1 MTHLAVLHHTDDA
14 ATIAALQSAPW
25 RSAAGLRVSVA
36 PLTQA
41 RSVDADCVLVVGDAT
56 GTSTDDVGA
65 MLDALARH
73 APLIVAGTLVTDAVL
88 AERSGVSPTVVTPP
102 HEIRVRPA
110 DGVDPRRME
119 DLLITGR
126 LVITD
131 KVADDVDVL
140 ATANVGFTDYP
151 ALLFRPTTGIGAL
164 LLAMTPASWSD
175 RETLRF
181 VHHVT
186 LAVTGASE
194 PADVA
199 VGMIGYGAIGHEHA
213 LAVTAVPGLRLAA
226 VSDPNPA
233 RLEVARTVADDVL
246 AFDDSDVLLAEA
258 GVDLV
263 VVSTPPNT
271 HADWARRALS
281 AGTHV
286 VLEKPMAL
294 TAADCDEVMVLADA
308 SNRLAVVYQ
317 NRRFDPDYLVMRRL
331 VAQGAVGELFHV
343 ESFVGGYGHPCNYW
357 HSDADV
363 SGGAIFDW
371 GSHYIDQLL
380 DLMPG
385 EVAHVTAANHK
396 RVWHDVT
403 NSDHS
408 RVTIH
413 FDDGRQADFIH
424 SDLAAAPKPKWWAL
438 GTHGAIRGDWRSERV
453 VGRSAIGTLD
463 EDVLALADSPAAM
476 SLHAPD
482 GSVTAL
488 AVPPAPPF
496 AFHRELA
503 DHLLRGLPMSV
514 DAAQSRRVVAVMEA
528 AERSAAAG
536 SAPVRLP

>member
-1 MTHLAVLHHTDDA
+1 
-14 ATIAALQSAPW
+14 
-25 RSAAGLRVSVA
+25 
-36 PLTQA
+36 
-41 RSVDADCVLVVGDAT
+41 
-56 GTSTDDVGA
+56 
-65 MLDALARH
+65 
-73 APLIVAGTLVTDAVL
+73 
-88 AERSGVSPTVVTPP
+88 
-102 HEIRVRPA
+102 
-110 DGVDPRRME
+110 VDPRRLE
-119 DLLITGR
+119 DLLVTGS

-131 KVADDVDVL
+131 KVADDSEVL
-140 ATANVGFTDYP
+140 ASANVGFTDYP
-151 ALLFRPTTGIGAL
+151 AVTFRRATGIGAL
-164 LLAMTPASWSD
+164 LLDVSPASWSH

-181 VHHVT
+181 VRHVA
-186 LAVTGASE
+186 LAVAGA
-194 PADVA
+194 ADPPDLA

-213 LAVTAVPGLRLAA
+213 VAVTAVPGMRLAA
-226 VSDPNPA
+226 VSDPDPA

-246 AFDDSDVLLAEA
+246 AFDDSDALLAEA

-263 VVSTPPNT
+263 VVSTPPST
-271 HADWARRALS
+271 HADWARRALE

-294 TAADCDEVMVLADA
+294 TAADCDEVMALAEA
-308 SNRLAVVYQ
+308 TGLLVVVYQ
-317 NRRFDPDYLVMRRL
+317 NRRYDPDYLVMRRL
-331 VAQGAVGELFHV
+331 VAAGAVGELFHV
-343 ESFVGGYGHPCNYW
+343 ESFVGGYSHPCNYW

-403 NSDHS
+403 NADHS

-413 FDDGRQADFIH
+413 FADGRQADFIH

-438 GTHGAIRGDWRSERV
+438 GTRGAIRGDWRSERV
-453 VGRSAIGTLD
+453 VGRSAVGTLE
-463 EDVLALADSPAAM
+463 EDVLAPADSPAAM

-488 AVPPAPPF
+488 AVPPPPSF

-528 AERSAAAG
+528 AERSAATG
-536 SAPVRLP
+536 SAPVRLA